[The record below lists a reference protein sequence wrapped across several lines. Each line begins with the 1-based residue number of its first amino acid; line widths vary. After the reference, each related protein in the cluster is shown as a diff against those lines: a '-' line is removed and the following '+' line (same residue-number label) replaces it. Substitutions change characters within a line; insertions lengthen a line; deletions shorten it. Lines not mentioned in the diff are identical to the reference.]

1 MRAQRACR
9 APRLSD
15 RASWLGVWRGLDV
28 GPVPEG
34 QERAE
39 PPVGEVGWGGA
50 TAGAGGWGSARSAG
64 SGDSASAS
72 RGGPGLK
79 GPPSLGT
86 EGVGARGGGSGP
98 GGPPS

>member
-9 APRLSD
+9 APGLSD

-39 PPVGEVGWGGA
+39 PPGGEV
-50 TAGAGGWGSARSAG
+50 AGGQLQGLADGAQHAR
-64 SGDSASAS
+64 
-72 RGGPGLK
+72 RGAVILPQQV
-79 GPPSLGT
+79 
-86 EGVGARGGGSGP
+86 GVAQV
-98 GGPPS
+98 